1 MADWINKRNEELQ
14 LGASVSEPG
23 SVRPGGRTAK
33 TRAAVVAA
41 TLEQLAARGYEQVSV
56 EDIALRAGV
65 HKTTVYRRW
74 GTKEQLVA
82 DALRAAA
89 ESRIEVP
96 DAGEVE
102 ADLRDLARAIQV
114 TLTSQ
119 EGAATVR
126 AIVSGARSSPEVAG
140 ILRRFW
146 EARLALVGTIVERAV
161 ARGQLPPG
169 TNPAELM
176 RYVAAPLFHRLLV
189 MAEPL
194 TTADADQSAAAAVA
208 AARAGVFVSGPT

>member
-1 MADWINKRNEELQ
+1 MADWINKRNEELH

-23 SVRPGGRTAK
+23 SVRPGGRTAR

-96 DAGEVE
+96 DAGEVD
-102 ADLRDLARAIQV
+102 ADLRDLARAIQA

-169 TNPAELM
+169 TNATDLM
-176 RYVAAPLFHRLLV
+176 RYLAAPLFHRLLV

-194 TTADADQSAAAAVA
+194 TTADADQAAAAAVA

>member
-89 ESRIEVP
+89 ESRVEVP

-102 ADLRDLARAIQV
+102 ADLRDLARAIQA

-161 ARGQLPPG
+161 ARGQLPPE
-169 TNPAELM
+169 TNAAELM

-194 TTADADQSAAAAVA
+194 TTADADQAAAAAVA